1 VTTQRALNVDAP
13 VTLDELLDR
22 NARDTLRAGAE
33 DLAVA
38 LAVVDRDGQLVV
50 GEAPPQATIDA
61 RPDFDPVEVP
71 VDGARWV
78 VAPLLHEGDAIG
90 WIVVRGE
97 MNVAV
102 HLHRVADAFI
112 VDGIKRAMSARM
124 HMATVEEA
132 SRELTEKNR
141 RLAQAV
147 ERLQEADRVKS
158 NFLATVS
165 HELRTPL
172 TSVIGYSE
180 MLLEGIAGELNDE
193 QREYVRT
200 VMEKGDQLLQL
211 ITGILDISRMEAGEM
226 RLDKAPFD
234 LDEVVT
240 VALSTIAPHARR
252 KKLQMACSVPP
263 ALPLVFG
270 DRDKIR
276 QVLLNLLGNA
286 VKFTPEG
293 GKIEVTAAP
302 STIVPVPAADSPR
315 AVRVSV
321 RDSGIGVPPEHQK
334 RVFDPFFQVDNSST
348 REYGGTGLGLSIVK
362 RLVEAHGGVVW
373 VDSEAGKG
381 STFSFTIPLA
391 PGPAK

>member
-1 VTTQRALNVDAP
+1 
-13 VTLDELLDR
+13 
-22 NARDTLRAGAE
+22 
-33 DLAVA
+33 
-38 LAVVDRDGQLVV
+38 
-50 GEAPPQATIDA
+50 
-61 RPDFDPVEVP
+61 
-71 VDGARWV
+71 
-78 VAPLLHEGDAIG
+78 
-90 WIVVRGE
+90 
-97 MNVAV
+97 M
-102 HLHRVADAFI
+102 HRVADAFI

-180 MLLEGIAGELNDE
+180 MLLEGIAGELNEE

-226 RLDKAPFD
+226 KIDKHPFD
-234 LDEVVT
+234 LDEVVG

-252 KKLQMACSVPP
+252 KKLIMSCDLPEE
-263 ALPLVFG
+263 LPLVYG

-276 QVLLNLLGNA
+276 QVISEPARQRGEVHARRRQDRGDRGVGAAVAGGRRGARGARVGARLGHRR
-286 VKFTPEG
+286 
-293 GKIEVTAAP
+293 AA
-302 STIVPVPAADSPR
+302 R
-315 AVRVSV
+315 A
-321 RDSGIGVPPEHQK
+321 
-334 RVFDPFFQVDNSST
+334 
-348 REYGGTGLGLSIVK
+348 
-362 RLVEAHGGVVW
+362 
-373 VDSEAGKG
+373 SEARVR
-381 STFSFTIPLA
+381 SVL
-391 PGPAK
+391 PGRQQLDA